1 MEENVCDDE
10 SLVVDPMG
18 HAQARY
24 HQIQSAMGDDSMEGT
39 IYSNAALG
47 PMMQTPSTGAGS
59 QPTSAA
65 VSTASF
71 ISPNIAKF
79 K

>member
-24 HQIQSAMGDDSMEGT
+24 HQIQSAMSDDSMEGT

-47 PMMQTPSTGAGS
+47 PMM
-59 QPTSAA
+59 
-65 VSTASF
+65 
-71 ISPNIAKF
+71 
-79 K
+79 